1 MARTIEE
8 LEKNHPCFGGCK
20 FNAGRIHL
28 PVSPGCNIACKFCDR
43 SINDVEQ
50 RPGVTSKVIS
60 PDEANA
66 FIDRALE
73 LVPTIKVAGI
83 AGPGDT
89 LATDFAFET
98 FRKIS
103 GRHPELLSCMS
114 TNGLLLYERAD
125 ELLEVG
131 IDTLTVTVN
140 AVDPEIEAKLNDFII
155 FHGKKYEGVEGARI
169 LIENQLKG
177 IKKVA
182 DAGVTIK
189 INTVLVPGI
198 NDEHISEIART
209 VKELGALMYNI
220 IPLIP
225 QHKLSGIPRPT
236 CEQLEKAREDAEKY
250 IKVFRH
256 CAHCRADAVGVPGIS
271 EYSKLVYQNRLNVRE
286 TFSHG

>member
-89 LATDFAFET
+89 LATDFALET

-103 GRHPELLSCMS
+103 VRHPELLSCMS

>member
-1 MARTIEE
+1 
-8 LEKNHPCFGGCK
+8 
-20 FNAGRIHL
+20 
-28 PVSPGCNIACKFCDR
+28 
-43 SINDVEQ
+43 
-50 RPGVTSKVIS
+50 
-60 PDEANA
+60 
-66 FIDRALE
+66 
-73 LVPTIKVAGI
+73 
-83 AGPGDT
+83 
-89 LATDFAFET
+89 
-98 FRKIS
+98 
-103 GRHPELLSCMS
+103 MS